1 MSRKEHLVYLASSRR
16 MWNISLC
23 MAAFSFL
30 PSTFVYATADNPSE
44 EIVLAMN
51 LVQQQ
56 RTVKGVVVD
65 VNGEPIIGANVKAV
79 GSTTGTITDVN
90 GEFSLTVATD
100 ATLEISFIGYKAQK
114 VTVGASNKVTVTL
127 KEDTEVLDEVVITGF
142 GMAQKKATLT
152 GAVSSVRSED
162 IARSSA
168 VTAGGALVGKIA
180 GVNTRQQDGRP
191 GAETA
196 LQIRNMGTPL
206 FVIDGVIS
214 DSGQFSQMDFN
225 DIESV
230 SVLKDASA
238 ALYGVRA
245 ANGVVVVTTKKGVRN
260 SKNTVSVNAYYG
272 WL

>member
-230 SVLKDASA
+230 F
-238 ALYGVRA
+238 
-245 ANGVVVVTTKKGVRN
+245 
-260 SKNTVSVNAYYG
+260 
-272 WL
+272 